1 MKSATGAPAPCGDRG
16 PRRER
21 DCPAAQTSMSS
32 RALPEGGLFVFVRQ
46 KADASNAGERPVCGH
61 GVRHH
66 GSNQSRDLANLLL
79 GFVSEK
85 L

>member
-1 MKSATGAPAPCGDRG
+1 
-16 PRRER
+16 
-21 DCPAAQTSMSS
+21 MSS
-32 RALPEGGLFVFVRQ
+32 RALPEGGLFVSVRQ

-61 GVRHH
+61 EVRHH

>member
-1 MKSATGAPAPCGDRG
+1 
-16 PRRER
+16 
-21 DCPAAQTSMSS
+21 
-32 RALPEGGLFVFVRQ
+32 LFVFVRQ